1 MPLYSFVDLR
11 ECGERFVIK
20 TSWCKGMNSAKVRTT
35 GNRATI
41 QRKIF
46 FSPNQKDV
54 PNFALPAEKVFSA
67 KKAACYNG
75 FVLKTF
81 GKQKISNK

>member
-1 MPLYSFVDLR
+1 MPLYCFVDLR

-20 TSWCKGMNSAKVRTT
+20 TSWCKGINSAKVRTT

-41 QRKIF
+41 ERKIF
-46 FSPNQKDV
+46 FSPNPKDV
-54 PNFALPAEKVFSA
+54 PNFALPTENVFIA
-67 KKAACYNG
+67 TKAACYKG

-81 GKQKISNK
+81 GRSKIINK